1 MWKTSSLSVL
11 RNFRPL
17 VMAHRG
23 DSAKVPEN
31 TLPAFQ
37 EAYQL
42 NVDCIETDVRM
53 TQDNQFVFLHDKKL
67 NRTTNT
73 SGLVEEFPLNQLQS
87 FDAGYKFKFKEH
99 GQSKYPYRGKGLKIE
114 KVDDIVPQFPN
125 VRFNMDIKTKHP
137 DAPRLLAEKL
147 KQLHIE
153 NRVIVAS
160 FHDIQIQRFRA
171 CSSIPTSAAPR
182 EVIHF
187 RKIANAWVKNN
198 TFPQEIGSTNF
209 DEIQKSIFGY
219 ILPFK
224 ALQIPEK
231 LIIRVINPAFVQFAH
246 MVGIAVQVWTI
257 NTRAQ
262 MEKLLKWGVDGI
274 FSDKPGLLLQVMKDL
289 GYPEKNQ

>member
-1 MWKTSSLSVL
+1 MWKTSPLSVL

-37 EAYQL
+37 DAYNL
-42 NVDCIETDVRM
+42 HVDCIETDVRM
-53 TQDNQFVFLHDKKL
+53 TQDHQFVFLHDKKL
-67 NRTTNT
+67 NRTTNV
-73 SGLVEEFPLNQLQS
+73 SGLVEDFTLAQVQS
-87 FDAGYKFKFKEH
+87 FDAGFQFKIKEN
-99 GQSKYPYRGKGLKIE
+99 GKTIFPYRGKGLKIE
-114 KVDDIVPQFPN
+114 KVDEIVPQFPN

-137 DAPRLLAEKL
+137 DAPHLLAEKL
-147 KQLHIE
+147 KDLHLE
-153 NRVIVAS
+153 NRIIVAS
-160 FHDIQIQRFRA
+160 FHDIQIQRFR
-171 CSSIPTSAAPR
+171 SVSTIPTSASPK

-187 RKIANAWVKNN
+187 RKIANLWVKKNRFPSESAN
-198 TFPQEIGSTNF
+198 TQYE
-209 DEIQKSIFGY
+209 EIQKSIFGFV
-219 ILPFK
+219 LPFK

-231 LIIRVINPAFVQFAH
+231 LIIRVITPAFVQFAH

-257 NTRAQ
+257 NTRPQ

-289 GYPEKNQ
+289 GYLDKK

>member
-1 MWKTSSLSVL
+1 MWKTSPLSVL

-37 EAYQL
+37 DAYNL
-42 NVDCIETDVRM
+42 HVDCIETDVRM
-53 TQDNQFVFLHDKKL
+53 TQDHQFVFLHDKKL
-67 NRTTNT
+67 NRTTNIT
-73 SGLVEEFPLNQLQS
+73 GLVEDFPLAQVQT
-87 FDAGYKFKFKEH
+87 FDAGFKFKIKEN
-99 GQSKYPYRGKGLKIE
+99 GKTVFPYRDKGLKIE
-114 KVDDIVPQFPN
+114 KVDDIFPQFPN

-147 KQLHIE
+147 QQLHLE
-153 NRVIVAS
+153 NRIIVAS
-160 FHDIQIQRFRA
+160 FHDVQIQRFRA
-171 CSSIPTSAAPR
+171 VSAIPTSASPK

-187 RKIANAWVKNN
+187 RKVAKNWTKHN
-198 TFPQEIGSTNF
+198 RFPQEPPNISY
-209 DEIQKSIFGY
+209 EEVQKSIFGY

-231 LIIRVINPAFVQFAH
+231 LVIRVITPAFIQFAH

-257 NTRAQ
+257 NKRDQ

-289 GYPEKNQ
+289 GHPEKE